1 MNKSEIKK
9 IEGKHDLVRKVNNNT
24 VEIKFNVDDV
34 RKKGFKF
41 KMMILL

>member
-1 MNKSEIKK
+1 M
-9 IEGKHDLVRKVNNNT
+9 VRKLNNNM

-41 KMMILL
+41 KNDNSFITITTK